1 MPLFLILLM
10 FVNNPI
16 NTEELPR
23 FEALEFKS
31 LKRSYRTL
39 INIQWTVFLLV
50 PLAAIFLVHYKEDEF
65 DNKMLFIS
73 LGVLALLYVLRLVI
87 NFMGF
92 KRKGYL
98 LREHDILFRTGLIMH
113 KVTAI
118 PYNRIQHS
126 EIREGF
132 LSRMFSIAKLK
143 VFTAG
148 GAASDLSING
158 LSPDEAQQIKDYL
171 SKTVSAHE

>member
-1 MPLFLILLM
+1 M

-16 NTEELPR
+16 NTEELPT
-23 FEALEFKS
+23 FETLEFKS

-50 PLAAIFLVHYKEDEF
+50 PIAIILYLFYVEERF
-65 DNKMLFIS
+65 DLESLIYV
-73 LGVLALLYVLRLVI
+73 LGVLALLYMLRLVL
-87 NFMGF
+87 NFLGF

-158 LSPDEAQQIKDYL
+158 LSPEEAQQIKDYL